1 MEEMDFKF
9 DFEKLKVYQKSLD
22 FIHEIFKIYKRL
34 PREYKYTV
42 GGNLARAGVSIAN
55 NIAEGSGKKSKK
67 EKSRYYSIFLDSTR
81 ECISVFNVLLHEELL
96 DKNSYL
102 KMRIGGKEITN
113 MLFGLIELL
122 E

>member
-9 DFEKLKVYQKSLD
+9 DFEKLKVYQKALD
-22 FIHEIFKIYKRL
+22 FIHEIFKIYKQ
-34 PREYKYTV
+34 TV
-42 GGNLARAGVSIAN
+42 GGNLVRAGASIAN

-67 EKSRYYSIFLDSTR
+67 EKSRYYSISLDSTR
-81 ECISVFNVLLHEELL
+81 ECISVFNILLHEELL

-113 MLFGLIELL
+113 MLFGLIESL

>member
-9 DFEKLKVYQKSLD
+9 DFEKLKVYQKALD

-42 GGNLARAGVSIAN
+42 GGNLVRAGVSIAN

-67 EKSRYYSIFLDSTR
+67 EKSRYYSISLDSTR

-113 MLFGLIELL
+113 MFFGLIESL

>member
-42 GGNLARAGVSIAN
+42 GG
-55 NIAEGSGKKSKK
+55 
-67 EKSRYYSIFLDSTR
+67 
-81 ECISVFNVLLHEELL
+81 
-96 DKNSYL
+96 
-102 KMRIGGKEITN
+102 KEITN
-113 MLFGLIELL
+113 MLFGLIESL